1 MKMELFSNSIVVIQ
15 KGMNNLKRLS
25 LFFILSVFW
34 LTGCQDDSKEEK
46 KFVLENSIKDG
57 DVILQETG
65 QKPPLR
71 YKIHNLDK
79 LFALINKSKSSE
91 SAELSFVNVTKDGKS
106 VENKISTKDGQIKIN
121 NKFLGMKG
129 LSLMG
134 GGKTLVGLQEAKTY
148 SCQNIDA
155 DDSGVFLTGCEGEAH
170 DFLLI
175 PFQTVEF
182 REANAKER
190 IKK

>member
-1 MKMELFSNSIVVIQ
+1 MDD
-15 KGMNNLKRLS
+15 LKRLS

-46 KFVLENSIKDG
+46 KFVLEDSIKHG

-65 QKPPLR
+65 QKPPHN

-79 LFALINKSKSSE
+79 LFALINRSNSGE

-106 VENKISTKDGQIKIN
+106 VENIISTNEGQIKIN
-121 NKFLGMKG
+121 NNYLGMKDFY
-129 LSLMG
+129 LTG
-134 GGKTLVGLQEAKTY
+134 GGETLVGLQEVKTY
-148 SCQNIDA
+148 SCKDIDA
-155 DDSGVFLTGCEGEAH
+155 NYSGVTLTECEGEN
-170 DFLLI
+170 DNFILVPYRTL
-175 PFQTVEF
+175 EF
-182 REANAKER
+182 REAKAKER

>member
-1 MKMELFSNSIVVIQ
+1 
-15 KGMNNLKRLS
+15 MNDLKRLS

-46 KFVLENSIKDG
+46 KFVLEDSIKHG
-57 DVILQETG
+57 NVILQETG

-91 SAELSFVNVTKDGKS
+91 SAELSLVNVTKDGKS
-106 VENKISTKDGQIKIN
+106 VENKISTKDGQIKIDN
-121 NKFLGMKG
+121 NYLGMKDFYLTG
-129 LSLMG
+129 A
-134 GGKTLVGLQEAKTY
+134 GKTLVGLQEAKTY
-148 SCQNIDA
+148 SCKNINA
-155 DDSGVFLTGCEGEAH
+155 DYSGVYLTECEGEVD

-175 PFQTVEF
+175 PYQTVEF
-182 REANAKER
+182 REAKAKER

>member
-1 MKMELFSNSIVVIQ
+1 MDD
-15 KGMNNLKRLS
+15 LKRLS

-34 LTGCQDDSKEEK
+34 LTGCQDDSKDEK

-57 DVILQETG
+57 DVIIQETG
-65 QKPPLR
+65 QKPPVR
-71 YKIHNLDK
+71 FKIHNLDK
-79 LFALINKSKSSE
+79 LFALINKSNSGE

-106 VENKISTKDGQIKIN
+106 VENKISTKEGQIKVDN
-121 NKFLGMKG
+121 NYLGMKDFYLTG
-129 LSLMG
+129 A
-134 GGKTLVGLQEAKTY
+134 GKTLVGLQKAKTY

-155 DDSGVFLTGCEGEAH
+155 DHSGVILTECEGETH

-175 PFQTVEF
+175 PYQTVEF
-182 REANAKER
+182 REAKAKER